1 MLLNLEP
8 LRAQQVISRS
18 FFSLPVQGLAND
30 TFQLHKY
37 FTSLNYL
44 STVRPIFPFLPVFR
58 QLHVNKWDETE
69 VQAIERHMMDFIK
82 KHKVPQKN
90 DCIKCL
96 EAENEAL
103 RDRSWKG
110 VKNYVRNRI
119 TTLQNAKK
127 ASKTVKRRC
136 INEDGNGSDGGSND
150 NQSQHQDSAQLDD
163 NEGEWITW

>member
-1 MLLNLEP
+1 MFHLSEVLLHLARTSAVP
-8 LRAQQVISRS
+8 SSHFS
-18 FFSLPVQGLAND
+18 FS
-30 TFQLHKY
+30 
-37 FTSLNYL
+37 
-44 STVRPIFPFLPVFR
+44 STVFR
-58 QLHVNKWDETE
+58 QLHVNKWDDTE

-82 KHKVPQKN
+82 QQKVPQKS

-127 ASKTVKRRC
+127 ASKTVKKRC
-136 INEDGNGSDGGSND
+136 IDEGGNESEGGSSD
-150 NQSQHQDSAQLDD
+150 KNQSQHPDGARLDGS
-163 NEGEWITW
+163 EGESPVDIF

>member
-1 MLLNLEP
+1 M
-8 LRAQQVISRS
+8 
-18 FFSLPVQGLAND
+18 
-30 TFQLHKY
+30 
-37 FTSLNYL
+37 
-44 STVRPIFPFLPVFR
+44 
-58 QLHVNKWDETE
+58 NKWDEAE

-82 KHKVPQKN
+82 QQKVPQKN

-127 ASKTVKRRC
+127 ASKTAKKRR
-136 INEDGNGSDGGSND
+136 INADGNESEGGSSD
-150 NQSQHQDSAQLDD
+150 KDPSRDQDGARLDAS
-163 NEGEWITW
+163 EGRCF